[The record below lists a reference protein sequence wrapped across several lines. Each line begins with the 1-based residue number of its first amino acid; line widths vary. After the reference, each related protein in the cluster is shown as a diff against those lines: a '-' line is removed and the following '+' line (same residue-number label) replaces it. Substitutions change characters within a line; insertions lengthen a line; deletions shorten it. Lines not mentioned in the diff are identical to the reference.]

1 PAAPTTRPSGDRRT
15 PPRPRRPRGRPR
27 SSGGAR
33 GGRSTSPRRPATRRG
48 RTRPGGRRRRR
59 ASRPGRSGPT
69 SSGGRRWCG
78 SRVTASHHHTEH
90 VFGEN
95 RFARFPAR
103 RQNRCVPAAAR
114 PLILAY
120 HAVSSTWDS
129 PLAVTEEAL
138 GRQAAH
144 LRRRGY
150 QGLTMA
156 EAERLRTG
164 GGLPPRSVVFTF
176 DDGYRS
182 TLRAADIL
190 ARHGYAGTVF
200 AVTAFPASGA
210 HLSWP
215 GIERELAS
223 LRDRGWEVGSHTVT
237 HALLTA
243 AGDAALAAE
252 LGDSRRAIAERL
264 GDCATVAYPYG
275 VADARVAAAAREAGY
290 LAACTLTGAHV
301 DDEPHRRPRVGM
313 TSADT
318 GPRLGAKLSPLGIA
332 MRRSGAARTV
342 RRL

>member
-1 PAAPTTRPSGDRRT
+1 MCSVEPVA
-15 PPRPRRPRGRPR
+15 
-27 SSGGAR
+27 
-33 GGRSTSPRRPATRRG
+33 
-48 RTRPGGRRRRR
+48 
-59 ASRPGRSGPT
+59 
-69 SSGGRRWCG
+69 C
-78 SRVTASHHHTEH
+78 
-90 VFGEN
+90 
-95 RFARFPAR
+95 FPAR
-103 RQNRCVPAAAR
+103 GQNRAVPAAAR

-138 GRQAAH
+138 AHQAAH
-144 LRRRGY
+144 LHRRGY
-150 QGLTMA
+150 RGLTMA
-156 EAERLRTG
+156 EAERLRAR

-200 AVTAFPASGA
+200 AVTAFPASGK

-215 GIERELAS
+215 GIEHELTAATAEQLEPLS
-223 LRDRGWEVGSHTVT
+223 WADLAALRGRGWEVGSHTVS

-243 AGDAALAAE
+243 AGDAALSAE
-252 LGDSRRAIAERL
+252 LGDSRRAIADRL

-318 GPRLGAKLSPLGIA
+318 GPRLGAKLSPLGLA
-332 MRRSGAARTV
+332 LRRSGAARTV
-342 RRL
+342 RRLRRRRDWIPAAGPAG

>member
-1 PAAPTTRPSGDRRT
+1 M
-15 PPRPRRPRGRPR
+15 
-27 SSGGAR
+27 
-33 GGRSTSPRRPATRRG
+33 
-48 RTRPGGRRRRR
+48 
-59 ASRPGRSGPT
+59 
-69 SSGGRRWCG
+69 
-78 SRVTASHHHTEH
+78 
-90 VFGEN
+90 
-95 RFARFPAR
+95 
-103 RQNRCVPAAAR
+103 PAAAR

-144 LRRRGY
+144 LQRRGY

-182 TLRAADIL
+182 TLLAADIL
-190 ARHGYAGTVF
+190 ARYGYVGTVF
-200 AVTAFPASGA
+200 AVTAFPASSGY
-210 HLSWP
+210 LSWP
-215 GIERELAS
+215 GIEHELAS
-223 LRDRGWEVGSHTVT
+223 ATAGQLEPLTWADLAALRDRGWEVGSHTVT
-237 HALLTA
+237 HALLTE

-275 VADARVAAAAREAGY
+275 VADVRVAAAAREAGY
-290 LAACTLTGAHV
+290 TAACTLTGAHV

-313 TSADT
+313 TTADT
-318 GPRLGAKLSPLGIA
+318 GPRLRAKLSPLGLA
-332 MRRSGAARTV
+332 LRRSGAARTA
-342 RRL
+342 RRLRPRRDWIPTAGGAE